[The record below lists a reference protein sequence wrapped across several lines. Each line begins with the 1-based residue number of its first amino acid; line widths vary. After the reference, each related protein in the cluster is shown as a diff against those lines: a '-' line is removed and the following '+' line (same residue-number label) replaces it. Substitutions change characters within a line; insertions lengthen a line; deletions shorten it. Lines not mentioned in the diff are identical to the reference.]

1 MTSKTFDPHPEV
13 ITHIGPTSTLPLSS
27 ADFGLSEAEL
37 QLRRLDT
44 GDLAAVERHLLK
56 LGPAD
61 RTARFLHG
69 VGDAGIRA
77 HARRLDP
84 SRAILIGAFSL
95 SSRIV
100 GVAEAQPT
108 EVPGTAEV
116 AVSVDEAYRRL
127 GLGRR
132 LVVRLLAL
140 AFAGGAQSAEF
151 IFDPSNRALVRL
163 VRGLGGRFGTLG
175 HASISRAAA

>member
-1 MTSKTFDPHPEV
+1 MTSKMFDPHPEG
-13 ITHIGPTSTLPLSS
+13 ITRFGPTSTLPPSS
-27 ADFGLSEAEL
+27 AEFGLSEAEL
-37 QLRRLDT
+37 ELRRLDT
-44 GDLAAVERHLLK
+44 GDLAAVEQHLLR
-56 LGPAD
+56 LSPAD

-69 VGDAGIRA
+69 VGDAGICA

-84 SRAILIGAFSL
+84 SRAILIGAFNL
-95 SSRIV
+95 SGRIV

-116 AVSVDEAYRRL
+116 AVSVDEPYRWR
-127 GLGRR
+127 GLGRG
-132 LVVRLLAL
+132 LVARLLAL

-151 IFDPSNRALVRL
+151 IFDPSNRALARL
-163 VRGLGGRFGTLG
+163 VSGLGGRFGTLG